1 MDRAIEDLDSSSAGS
16 VSEGNRKNS
25 ISGIPKIVPKSAM
38 SIFIGYFLFIEMNSS
53 NSNSSGGGGGGERA
67 SSTHRISGDTI
78 QRATIS
84 SPYYRGSNHSSPFNS
99 SDQDS
104 DSIYYKY
111 IIII

>member
-38 SIFIGYFLFIEMNSS
+38 SIFICYFLFIEMNSS
-53 NSNSSGGGGGGERA
+53 NSNSSGGGGGERA

>member
-1 MDRAIEDLDSSSAGS
+1 MDRAIEDLDYSSAGS

-38 SIFIGYFLFIEMNSS
+38 SIFICYFLFIEMNSS
-53 NSNSSGGGGGGERA
+53 NSNSSGGGGGERA

-111 IIII
+111 INII